1 MPDPEQRGQRGNQAA
16 RACPLNRQ
24 RLDAAFYPVVA
35 TACCQAR
42 DNGQRRSRNDRGGIR
57 LEAAVAIPIWSR
69 A

>member
-1 MPDPEQRGQRGNQAA
+1 MPHPEQRGPQGNQAA

-42 DNGQRRSRNDRGGIR
+42 DNGSMRSRSDRGGVR